1 MKLIYTKK
9 EVNKMDNYLQKLNIN
24 ENLKKEINSYRESY
38 PVSHE
43 LLYRIPKPD
52 NLYYGDEIW
61 NQAVTALLCGENILL
76 VGHKATG
83 KNIFAENLAAAFGR
97 PKWDISFHVNMDA
110 ASLIGMDTFRN
121 GEVTFRPG
129 PVYSAAKAG
138 GFAILDEIN
147 MAKSEA
153 MAVLHA
159 TLDFR
164 RTIDVPGYDRIDL
177 HPATR
182 FIATMNYGYSGTK
195 ELNEALVSRFAVIK
209 MPMISKDNL
218 IKLIQD
224 KFETI
229 SEQAAEEFANVF
241 LDLQKKCENSE
252 ISSKA
257 LDIRGLLDSIALMEK
272 GLEVH
277 TALDMGITNKSFDMY
292 EQTLIKDTI
301 GARISNKIKT
311 EDLFKKYIIKKI
323 Y

>member
-1 MKLIYTKK
+1 MKLIYNKK

-24 ENLKKEINSYRESY
+24 ENLKKEINSYRENY

-129 PVYSAAKAG
+129 PVYSAAKSG

-292 EQTLIKDTI
+292 EQTLIKDTL
-301 GARISNKIKT
+301 GARISKKIKT
-311 EDLFKKYIIKKI
+311 EDLFKK
-323 Y
+323 

>member
-1 MKLIYTKK
+1 MKLIYNKK

-24 ENLKKEINSYRESY
+24 ENLKKEINSYRENY

-121 GEVTFRPG
+121 REVTFRPG
-129 PVYSAAKAG
+129 PVYSAAKSG

-301 GARISNKIKT
+301 GARISKKIKT
-311 EDLFKKYIIKKI
+311 EDLFKK
-323 Y
+323 

>member
-1 MKLIYTKK
+1 MNNLIEFLKQEGVSAQLVE
-9 EVNKMDNYLQKLNIN
+9 EVRHYSEEHTVD
-24 ENLKKEINSYRESY
+24 EALKK
-38 PVSHE
+38 
-43 LLYRIPKPD
+43 RIPVPHFH
-52 NLYYGDEIW
+52 YYGNKVWEEAL
-61 NQAVTALLCGENILL
+61 AVLLCGRNLL
-76 VGHKATG
+76 LAGEKATG
-83 KNIFAENLAAAFGR
+83 KNVLAQNLAAVFER
-97 PKWDISFHVNMDA
+97 PAWDISFHVNMDA
-110 ASLIGMDTFRN
+110 AALIGSDTFHDGR
-121 GEVTFRPG
+121 VTFRPG
-129 PVYSAAKAG
+129 PVYCCAQSG
-138 GFAILDEIN
+138 GFGILDEIN
-147 MAKSEA
+147 MARNEA
-153 MAVLHA
+153 LAVLHSV
-159 TLDFR
+159 LDFR
-164 RTIDVPGYDRIDL
+164 RIIDVPGYDRIDL

-301 GARISNKIKT
+301 GARISKKIKT
-311 EDLFKKYIIKKI
+311 EDLFKK
-323 Y
+323 

>member
-24 ENLKKEINSYRESY
+24 ENLKKEINSYRENY

-129 PVYSAAKAG
+129 PVYSAAKSG

-224 KFETI
+224 KFEMI

-257 LDIRGLLDSIALMEK
+257 LDIRGLLDSRALMEK

-301 GARISNKIKT
+301 GARISKKIKT
-311 EDLFKKYIIKKI
+311 EDLFKK
-323 Y
+323 

>member
-1 MKLIYTKK
+1 
-9 EVNKMDNYLQKLNIN
+9 MDNYLQKLNIN

-38 PVSHE
+38 PVSKE

-129 PVYSAAKAG
+129 PVYSAAKSG

-164 RTIDVPGYDRIDL
+164 RTIDVPGHDRIDL

-301 GARISNKIKT
+301 GARISKKIKT
-311 EDLFKKYIIKKI
+311 EDLFKK
-323 Y
+323 

>member
-1 MKLIYTKK
+1 MKLIYNKK

-24 ENLKKEINSYRESY
+24 EKLKKEINSYRENY

-61 NQAVTALLCGENILL
+61 NQAVTELLCGENILL

-129 PVYSAAKAG
+129 PVYSAAKSG

-301 GARISNKIKT
+301 GARISKKIKT
-311 EDLFKKYIIKKI
+311 EDLFKK
-323 Y
+323 

>member
-1 MKLIYTKK
+1 M
-9 EVNKMDNYLQKLNIN
+9 NKMDNYLQKLNIN

-38 PVSHE
+38 PVSKE

-83 KNIFAENLAAAFGR
+83 KNIFAENLAATFGR

-129 PVYSAAKAG
+129 PVYSAAKSG

-229 SEQAAEEFANVF
+229 SKQAAEEFANVF

-277 TALDMGITNKSFDMY
+277 TALNMGITNKSFDMY

-301 GARISNKIKT
+301 GARISKKIKT
-311 EDLFKKYIIKKI
+311 EDLFKK
-323 Y
+323 

>member
-24 ENLKKEINSYRESY
+24 ENLKKEINSYRENY
-38 PVSHE
+38 PVSQE
-43 LLYRIPKPD
+43 LLYRIPNPD

-301 GARISNKIKT
+301 GARISKKIKT
-311 EDLFKKYIIKKI
+311 EDLFKK
-323 Y
+323 

>member
-1 MKLIYTKK
+1 
-9 EVNKMDNYLQKLNIN
+9 MDNYLQKLNIN
-24 ENLKKEINSYRESY
+24 ENLKKEINLYRESY
-38 PVSHE
+38 PVSKE

-83 KNIFAENLAAAFGR
+83 KNIFAENLAATFGR

-129 PVYSAAKAG
+129 PVYSAAKSG

-301 GARISNKIKT
+301 GARISKKIKT
-311 EDLFKKYIIKKI
+311 EDLFKK
-323 Y
+323 

>member
-1 MKLIYTKK
+1 MKLIYNKK

-24 ENLKKEINSYRESY
+24 ENLKKEINSYRENY

-83 KNIFAENLAAAFGR
+83 KNIFAENMAAAFGR

-129 PVYSAAKAG
+129 PVYSAAKSG

-301 GARISNKIKT
+301 GARISKKIKT
-311 EDLFKKYIIKKI
+311 EDLFKK
-323 Y
+323 

>member
-1 MKLIYTKK
+1 MKLIYNKK

-24 ENLKKEINSYRESY
+24 EKLKKEINSYRESY

-129 PVYSAAKAG
+129 PVYSAAKSG

-257 LDIRGLLDSIALMEK
+257 LDIRGLLDSIALVEK

-301 GARISNKIKT
+301 GARISKKIKT
-311 EDLFKKYIIKKI
+311 EDLFKK
-323 Y
+323 

>member
-9 EVNKMDNYLQKLNIN
+9 EVNKMYNYLQKLNIN
-24 ENLKKEINSYRESY
+24 ENLKKEINSYRENY

-129 PVYSAAKAG
+129 PVYSAAKSG

-301 GARISNKIKT
+301 GARISKKIKT
-311 EDLFKKYIIKKI
+311 EDLFKK
-323 Y
+323 

>member
-9 EVNKMDNYLQKLNIN
+9 EVNKMNNYLQKLNIN

-129 PVYSAAKAG
+129 PVYSAAKSG

-292 EQTLIKDTI
+292 EQTHIKDTI
-301 GARISNKIKT
+301 GARISKKIKT
-311 EDLFKKYIIKKI
+311 EDLFKK
-323 Y
+323 

>member
-1 MKLIYTKK
+1 MKLIYNKK

-24 ENLKKEINSYRESY
+24 ENLKKEINSYRENY

-129 PVYSAAKAG
+129 PVYSAAKSG

-301 GARISNKIKT
+301 GARISKKIKT
-311 EDLFKKYIIKKI
+311 EDLFKT
-323 Y
+323 

>member
-1 MKLIYTKK
+1 
-9 EVNKMDNYLQKLNIN
+9 MDNYLQKLNIN

-83 KNIFAENLAAAFGR
+83 KNIFAENLAATFER

-129 PVYSAAKAG
+129 PVYSAAKSG

-301 GARISNKIKT
+301 GARISKKIKT
-311 EDLFKKYIIKKI
+311 EDLFKK
-323 Y
+323 

>member
-9 EVNKMDNYLQKLNIN
+9 EVNKMNNYLQKLNIN
-24 ENLKKEINSYRESY
+24 ENLKKEINLYRESY
-38 PVSHE
+38 PVSKE

-129 PVYSAAKAG
+129 PVYSAAKSG

-224 KFETI
+224 KFKTI

-301 GARISNKIKT
+301 GARISKKIKT
-311 EDLFKKYIIKKI
+311 EDLFKK
-323 Y
+323 

>member
-1 MKLIYTKK
+1 M
-9 EVNKMDNYLQKLNIN
+9 NKMDNYLQKLNIN

-129 PVYSAAKAG
+129 PVYSVAKSG

-164 RTIDVPGYDRIDL
+164 RTIDVPGYDRIYL

-301 GARISNKIKT
+301 GARISKKIKT
-311 EDLFKKYIIKKI
+311 EDLFKK
-323 Y
+323 

>member
-1 MKLIYTKK
+1 M
-9 EVNKMDNYLQKLNIN
+9 NKMYNYLQKLNIN
-24 ENLKKEINSYRESY
+24 ENLKKEINSYRKNY

-83 KNIFAENLAAAFGR
+83 KNIFAENLAAAFER

-129 PVYSAAKAG
+129 PVYSAAKSG

-229 SEQAAEEFANVF
+229 SEQVAEEFANVF

-301 GARISNKIKT
+301 GARISKKIKT
-311 EDLFKKYIIKKI
+311 EDLFKK
-323 Y
+323 

>member
-24 ENLKKEINSYRESY
+24 ENLKKEINLYRESY
-38 PVSHE
+38 PVSKE

-129 PVYSAAKAG
+129 PVYSAAKSG

-301 GARISNKIKT
+301 GARISKKIKT
-311 EDLFKKYIIKKI
+311 EDLFKK
-323 Y
+323 

>member
-1 MKLIYTKK
+1 
-9 EVNKMDNYLQKLNIN
+9 MDNYLQKLNIN
-24 ENLKKEINSYRESY
+24 EKLKKEINSYRVSY

-129 PVYSAAKAG
+129 PVYSAAKSG

-224 KFETI
+224 KFEMI

-301 GARISNKIKT
+301 GARISKKIKT
-311 EDLFKKYIIKKI
+311 EDLFKK
-323 Y
+323 